1 MKKFKNILLFID
13 LSLDNQQ
20 ATEQAKLL
28 AIANNASVTIFSV
41 AKTLPN
47 NQQIIRAL
55 ISPETL
61 QSMIISDH
69 QERLEQLVAEM
80 ELHGIKS
87 TANIM
92 TGEPFIEIIRQVLRK
107 RHDLVIISAEDKN
120 SLKERFFGST
130 AMHLMRK
137 CPCPVWV
144 VKPNKNNKYQRILA
158 AVDMSLEAQD
168 TQQELLNSLIL
179 QLACSMSKRDNSELH
194 IVQVWSLFG
203 EAYMEIRGGLSD
215 KVIKNASQETQ
226 YQYSN
231 KLNMLLKSTDLK
243 DITIFKHLLKDD
255 DVANAII
262 SLVSN
267 SKIDLLVMGTVC
279 RTGVAGFFIGNTAEK
294 VLSEVNCS
302 VLTVKPD
309 DFVTPITLEEA

>member
-41 AKTLPN
+41 AKTLPD
-47 NQQIIRAL
+47 NQKIIRAL

-61 QSMIISDH
+61 ESMIISDH
-69 QERLEQLVAEM
+69 RERLEQLVAEM

-144 VKPNKNNKYQRILA
+144 VKPNKNNNYQRILA
-158 AVDMSLEAQD
+158 AVDVSLEAQD
-168 TQQELLNSLIL
+168 TQQESLNSLIL
-179 QLACSMSKRDNSELH
+179 QLASSMSKRDNSDLH

-226 YQYSN
+226 HQYSN

-255 DVANAII
+255 DVASTII
-262 SLVSN
+262 SLVSK
-267 SKIDLLVMGTVC
+267 SKIELLVMGTVC

>member
-47 NQQIIRAL
+47 NQKIIRAL

-87 TANIM
+87 TATIM

-144 VKPNKNNKYQRILA
+144 VKPNKNNNYQRILA
-158 AVDMSLEAQD
+158 AVDVSLEAQD
-168 TQQELLNSLIL
+168 TQQESLNSLIL
-179 QLACSMSKRDNSELH
+179 QLASSMSKRDNSVLH

-226 YQYSN
+226 HQYSN

-255 DVANAII
+255 DVASTII